1 VFLQQM
7 SRRAEMAENK
17 VVAAAAR
24 ALEQS
29 EQAEAAAT
37 TAGRQAWAFGFASYA
52 VTGFYGLALMR
63 GEPQSDAVIPK
74 AGAVLLM
81 APLALNLGASVVGED
96 SSRYAR
102 RICAGL
108 IFCAGGDA
116 CLALEDSDA
125 YKDVKQ
131 LLFLGGLGCF
141 LVGHLLYMSAFA
153 ANRFKVRKV
162 VAGAILVYV
171 LSICIVLYPSLP
183 TALIAPVLLCKAE
196 LARACVPC
204 TSTRPLVIHR
214 LHAIPSILGAS
225 RCERYWLDGDLG
237 LLSATSWH
245 HAQPLVV
252 THCHRRRASIWR
264 VGHRARA

>member
-1 VFLQQM
+1 MLGFHPFASVPAQCSVKVDSLM
-7 SRRAEMAENK
+7 ALTSLTKRRLYEISESMLGRHKSRALAEMAENK
-17 VVAAAAR
+17 AVAAAAR
-24 ALEQS
+24 ALEQA

-63 GEPQSDAVIPK
+63 GEPQSNAVIPK

-108 IFCAGGDA
+108 IFSAGGDA
-116 CLALEDSDA
+116 CLALEDGDA

-153 ANRFKVRKV
+153 ANRFKVRKA
-162 VAGAILVYV
+162 VAAAIFVYV
-171 LSICIVLYPSLP
+171 LSIFIVLYPSLP
-183 TALIAPVLLCKAE
+183 TALIAPVLLCKAPE
-196 LARACVPC
+196 LARA
-204 TSTRPLVIHR
+204 
-214 LHAIPSILGAS
+214 
-225 RCERYWLDGDLG
+225 
-237 LLSATSWH
+237 
-245 HAQPLVV
+245 
-252 THCHRRRASIWR
+252 
-264 VGHRARA
+264 

>member
-1 VFLQQM
+1 
-7 SRRAEMAENK
+7 MAENK
-17 VVAAAAR
+17 AVAAAAR

-63 GEPQSDAVIPK
+63 GEPQSNAVIPK

-81 APLALNLGASVVGED
+81 APLALNLGASIVGED

-162 VAGAILVYV
+162 VAAAILVYV

-204 TSTRPLVIHR
+204 TSTRPLAK
-214 LHAIPSILGAS
+214 LNSCMPSILGAS
-225 RCERYWLDGDLG
+225 RCERY
-237 LLSATSWH
+237 
-245 HAQPLVV
+245 
-252 THCHRRRASIWR
+252 
-264 VGHRARA
+264 

>member
-1 VFLQQM
+1 MSKRADAGISRAQVQSRVRARSAIRCLVFLQQM

-17 VVAAAAR
+17 AVAAAAR

-204 TSTRPLVIHR
+204 TSTRPLASQQ
-214 LHAIPSILGAS
+214 LHAIDS
-225 RCERYWLDGDLG
+225 RRVQMRA
-237 LLSATSWH
+237 LLAGW
-245 HAQPLVV
+245 
-252 THCHRRRASIWR
+252 
-264 VGHRARA
+264 